1 MKENSPLTAGA
12 SQSADATSVTVGPE
26 ISVVR
31 RSGQG
36 WRVGDEELTEL
47 TSAMVLADLLAAEQP
62 AAAPAQPVP
71 PPAGLMDAAAEAERL
86 RVTVAQLESA
96 LVRRVKVEQAI
107 GIVCERRR
115 VLPVKAFELI
125 RSVAR
130 ANGARV
136 AELAARIV
144 DSATNPLLMLPEELA
159 RPLRQPRVRG
169 KSPRHA
175 RAGE

>member
-1 MKENSPLTAGA
+1 MEEENRRTAGA
-12 SQSADATSVTVGPE
+12 SPPGETTGPAAGPE
-26 ISVVR
+26 IAVVR

-62 AAAPAQPVP
+62 AAALPAP
-71 PPAGLMDAAAEAERL
+71 PSAEPTEAERL

-107 GIVCERRR
+107 GIVCERRHMP
-115 VLPVKAFELI
+115 PVKAFELI

-130 ANGARV
+130 ANGTRV

-144 DSATNPLLMLPEELA
+144 DSAANPLLTLPEELA

-169 KSPRHA
+169 KSPRHVRVA
-175 RAGE
+175 E

>member
-1 MKENSPLTAGA
+1 MKEEALRTGEAGVPA
-12 SQSADATSVTVGPE
+12 EATGLAVGPE
-26 ISVVR
+26 IAVVR
-31 RSGQG
+31 RGGQG

-62 AAAPAQPVP
+62 AEALPAAPS
-71 PPAGLMDAAAEAERL
+71 AAATEAERL

-107 GIVCERRR
+107 GIVSERRH
-115 VLPVKAFELI
+115 VPPVKAFELI

-130 ANGARV
+130 ASGTRV

-144 DSATNPLLMLPEELA
+144 DSTTNPLLMLPGELA

-169 KSPRHA
+169 KSPRHM
-175 RAGE
+175 RVGE

>member
-1 MKENSPLTAGA
+1 MDEYRHTERAGPPAEVTA
-12 SQSADATSVTVGPE
+12 VTVGPE
-26 ISVVR
+26 IAVVR

-62 AAAPAQPVP
+62 AVP
-71 PPAGLMDAAAEAERL
+71 PPPRPPAESVDAAAEAERL

-107 GIVCERRR
+107 GIVCERRHVPPAR
-115 VLPVKAFELI
+115 AFELI
-125 RSVAR
+125 RQVAR
-130 ANGARV
+130 ADGTRV

-144 DSATNPLLMLPEELA
+144 DSATNPLLTLPDELA
-159 RPLRQPRVRG
+159 RPLRQPRLRG
-169 KSPRHA
+169 KSPRHV
-175 RAGE
+175 RVGE